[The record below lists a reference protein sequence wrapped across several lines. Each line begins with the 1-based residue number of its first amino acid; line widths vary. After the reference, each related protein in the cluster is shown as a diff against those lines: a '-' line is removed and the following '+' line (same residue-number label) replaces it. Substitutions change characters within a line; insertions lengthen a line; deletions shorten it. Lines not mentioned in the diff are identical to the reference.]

1 MMPPPAAYLD
11 GCTLAPDR
19 FGSVS
24 HKDICTAHDRD
35 YWMKR
40 RFTDKWA
47 ADFVWAVRI
56 VARHSSNGG
65 WVLAALALAVLGWL
79 ALTTVGWWFWLRRA
93 RWGNA

>member
-1 MMPPPAAYLD
+1 MPPPAAYLD

-47 ADFVWAVRI
+47 ADFVWGLRLERRPFLRI
-56 VARHSSNGG
+56 STLQGYVA
-65 WVLAALALAVLGWL
+65 
-79 ALTTVGWWFWLRRA
+79 TA
-93 RWGNA
+93 RF